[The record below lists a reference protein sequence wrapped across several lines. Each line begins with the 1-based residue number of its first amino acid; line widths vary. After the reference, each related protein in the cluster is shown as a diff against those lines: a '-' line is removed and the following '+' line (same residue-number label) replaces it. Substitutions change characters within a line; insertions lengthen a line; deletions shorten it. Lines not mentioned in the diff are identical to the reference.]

1 MQSHKCVGVQV
12 LSNGLAPPPSIS
24 CPRPMGLCRKPS
36 PVPEMCSRCQ
46 KLALG
51 TTYCING
58 LDLGIRMVSVS
69 FCSGLLGAL
78 TWAIFCF
85 VLFFVH
91 SFCLVFCFCFSFVQ
105 GRNAV
110 PTCQQPGYCEGMVGQ
125 GFLVFASALTI
136 GECSFVPSPVG
147 ELSLNCTPNS

>member
-24 CPRPMGLCRKPS
+24 YPRPISLCRKPS
-36 PVPEMCSRCQ
+36 PVPEMYSRCQ

-51 TTYCING
+51 TTYCTTG

-91 SFCLVFCFCFSFVQ
+91 SFCFVFCFCFSFSKGGTLYPPASSLGIVK
-105 GRNAV
+105 V
-110 PTCQQPGYCEGMVGQ
+110 WWGMGSW
-125 GFLVFASALTI
+125 FLSLLLPLESPAL
-136 GECSFVPSPVG
+136 SPVLW
-147 ELSLNCTPNS
+147 EDCP